1 MGTRT
6 FSQAVLG
13 YCLRWTSIG
22 SLCLSFA
29 SVPAWATDGYYD
41 PSFGSGGRHSFALSF
56 PSDSAQRL
64 RILAN
69 GTLLIGGTCTVSS
82 ASVACLA
89 WYSGDGTDFNHN
101 YGPGGS
107 GKAFPNS
114 FSGFVPNMVFS
125 DMAVLPDGRVVLMGR
140 YNDDCIL
147 AIVRAD
153 GTDLDRGVGGG
164 DGWTTCGLTGNG
176 VPPNTQSSAVAV
188 QTDGKILVAGGV
200 YGSNNNYDM
209 AAVRWLSDLSG
220 LDPNFFGGNMQTVAF
235 ELGSGDGELA
245 YAAVVQGDG
254 KILLAGVAGLETA
267 FARLLPNGLVDNNV
281 NNPGFGFGPLHDG
294 RAHYAFGGMSQ
305 ASAILLDR
313 SGRIVFGGSTGVID
327 TQGLVGR
334 LLADGSALDP
344 TFNSGSAQQF
354 VLQPGVA
361 GNQHVVSL
369 ARQSDGKILAFG
381 SAPRATDSVQY
392 YWGEARLLANGAFD
406 SSFGSLGLGA
416 GTFTDA
422 SLGCCGYSDVGHA
435 VAIGD
440 GGIVFAGTSVAVMGG
455 SARFGIA
462 RVLLDL
468 VFTDAFE

>member
-6 FSQAVLG
+6 ISQSVLAH
-13 YCLRWTSIG
+13 CLRWASIG
-22 SLCLSFA
+22 GLCLTFA
-29 SVPAWATDGYYD
+29 PAPAWATDGFYD
-41 PSFGSGGRHSFALSF
+41 PSFGSGGRHSFAM
-56 PSDSAQRL
+56 SAGPDQGQRL
-64 RILAN
+64 RILAD

-82 ASVACLA
+82 AFVACLA
-89 WYSGDGTDFNHN
+89 WYRGDGTDFNHN

-114 FSGFVPNMVFS
+114 FSGFVPNMFFS

-140 YNDDCIL
+140 YNDDCVL

-153 GTDLDRGVGGG
+153 GTDLDRSAGGG

-176 VPPNTQSSAVAV
+176 VPPNTQSNALAL
-188 QTDGKILVAGGV
+188 QTDGKVLVAGGV
-200 YGSNNNYDM
+200 YSSNNNYDM
-209 AAVRWLSDLSG
+209 AVVRLLPDLSG
-220 LDPNFFGGNMQTVAF
+220 LDPNFFGASMQTVAF
-235 ELGSGDGELA
+235 ELGGGNDLA
-245 YAAVVQGDG
+245 YAVDVQADG
-254 KILLAGVAGLETA
+254 KILLAGIADTVTA

-294 RAHYAFGGMSQ
+294 RAHYAFGPLSQ
-305 ASAILLDR
+305 VSAILIDR
-313 SGRIVFGGSTGVID
+313 SGRIVFGGNTGVID

-334 LLADGSALDP
+334 LVADGSAQDP

-354 VLQPGVA
+354 LFLPGVA
-361 GNQHVVSL
+361 GNQYVASIS
-369 ARQSDGKILAFG
+369 RQSDGKILAFG
-381 SAPRATDSVQY
+381 SVPRVTDSIQY
-392 YWGEARLLANGAFD
+392 LWGEARLLANGSFD
-406 SSFGSLGLGA
+406 NSFGSLGLGT

-422 SLGCCGYSDVGHA
+422 SSGCCGYSDTGKA

-440 GGIVFAGTSVAVMGG
+440 GGIVFTGAGAPVMGG
-455 SARFGIA
+455 SAKFGIA